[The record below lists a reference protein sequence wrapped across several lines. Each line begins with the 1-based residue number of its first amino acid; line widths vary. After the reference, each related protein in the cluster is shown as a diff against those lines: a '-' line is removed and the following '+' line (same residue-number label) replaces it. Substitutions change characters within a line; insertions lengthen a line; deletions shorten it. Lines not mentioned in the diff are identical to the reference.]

1 MKRENINNMF
11 IAHLKFNRYLMQNG
25 WLFFWQIVYNRVI
38 ERGENMSELT
48 TSELQTES
56 EPLSVSAFGYELVR
70 EVLLPELLGKDTA
83 EILYWAGK
91 RLARKYPLAD
101 LDETIRFFH
110 DAGWG
115 RLMVKEETRKEM
127 VLELGSELI
136 SSRLKNNANTT
147 FQLEAGFLAQQMEL
161 QKQAT
166 TEAFEHPNKRAF
178 RIQFTIK
185 WDKNDFINE

>member
-1 MKRENINNMF
+1 
-11 IAHLKFNRYLMQNG
+11 
-25 WLFFWQIVYNRVI
+25 
-38 ERGENMSELT
+38 MSELT
-48 TSELQTES
+48 TSEQQAGS
-56 EPLSVSAFGYELVR
+56 EALTVSQFGYELVR
-70 EVLLPELLGKDTA
+70 EILIPELLGKDTA

-115 RLMVKEETRKEM
+115 RLMIKEETRKEM

-136 SSRLKNNANTT
+136 SSRLKNNPNTT
-147 FQLEAGFLAQQMEL
+147 FQLEAGFLAQQIEL
-161 QKQAT
+161 QKKAT
-166 TEAFEHPNKRAF
+166 AEAFEHPNKRSF